1 MPNFSGVNFG
11 KIRKAVKFPVEF
23 PVESKSG
30 RIHSK
35 VSGTVKFSS
44 RKFLFLFH
52 TVLLITSRV
61 IQKLIIL
68 NNFIVNYQL

>member
-35 VSGTVKFSS
+35 VSGTEESIG
-44 RKFLFLFH
+44 FLNS
-52 TVLLITSRV
+52 TVRFESV
-61 IQKLIIL
+61 P
-68 NNFIVNYQL
+68 

>member
-35 VSGTVKFSS
+35 VSGTGKKCYFTIPLTLQSWKF
-44 RKFLFLFH
+44 
-52 TVLLITSRV
+52 
-61 IQKLIIL
+61 
-68 NNFIVNYQL
+68 

>member
-35 VSGTVKFSS
+35 VSGTGGKPGIRSS
-44 RKFLFLFH
+44 GRPQRHF
-52 TVLLITSRV
+52 
-61 IQKLIIL
+61 
-68 NNFIVNYQL
+68 

>member
-35 VSGTVKFSS
+35 VSGTGVSITPVLTAFYALPIYTKHIFFS
-44 RKFLFLFH
+44 K
-52 TVLLITSRV
+52 
-61 IQKLIIL
+61 
-68 NNFIVNYQL
+68 NNNVAYQNR

>member
-35 VSGTVKFSS
+35 VSGTGS
-44 RKFLFLFH
+44 RLVTRPK
-52 TVLLITSRV
+52 
-61 IQKLIIL
+61 IL
-68 NNFIVNYQL
+68 NRTNLTN

>member
-35 VSGTVKFSS
+35 VSGTGAETEYLRGV
-44 RKFLFLFH
+44 
-52 TVLLITSRV
+52 
-61 IQKLIIL
+61 
-68 NNFIVNYQL
+68 

>member
-35 VSGTVKFSS
+35 VSGTEIEKNNKKS
-44 RKFLFLFH
+44 KA
-52 TVLLITSRV
+52 
-61 IQKLIIL
+61 QIL
-68 NNFIVNYQL
+68 HRIYTFV